1 MTRPNIHKMV
11 VLGLCVIVA
20 LFVTSTGQSQ
30 QSKKDKVKITGA
42 QYKQRYSKYIV
53 TAGVNKLNDCAW
65 MVINFGDGRRTQY
78 WHCRDGRVGSTNGTF
93 RIVDDKVCNKW
104 EIMGDQEQ
112 CSESYKIDEDKSELW
127 IEQPSGEFKFAG
139 TADNLQ

>member
-42 QYKQRYSKYIV
+42 QYV
-53 TAGVNKLNDCAW
+53 
-65 MVINFGDGRRTQY
+65 MV
-78 WHCRDGRVGSTNGTF
+78 
-93 RIVDDKVCNKW
+93 K
-104 EIMGDQEQ
+104 
-112 CSESYKIDEDKSELW
+112 
-127 IEQPSGEFKFAG
+127 
-139 TADNLQ
+139 